1 LAGNRLD
8 GEGGV
13 IPTIWLASYPK
24 SGNTW
29 LRMLI
34 ANLSSTEAPVDINIL
49 PGHALMAGV
58 REIFDRLL
66 LIDSGMLTDDEA
78 DVLRP
83 RVYEEQARGATDGG
97 EDTLGVRFV
106 KVHDAYTL
114 TPNGEPL
121 LAGRRGAA
129 GAIVIVRDPRDVAP
143 SLAAHNRSTIDEAI
157 TFMANP
163 SAAFSVAK
171 YRQLTQFRQKLPRWS
186 GHVASW
192 LEQKDIPVHLIRYE
206 DLVHDPFTSFRRA
219 LNFAGCSTD
228 DDAIRRAV
236 AFADFAQLRAQES
249 EKGFREAPPQ
259 AGPFFRRGV
268 TGGWRDEL
276 TPAQVMRVEA
286 DHGAMMQRLGYTL
299 STKPRWAWA
308 G

>member
-34 ANLSSTEAPVDINIL
+34 ANLSSTEAPVDINML

-83 RVYEEQARGATDGG
+83 RVYEEQARGATDGR
-97 EDTLGVRFV
+97 EEILGVRFV

-157 TFMANP
+157 AFMASPN
-163 SAAFSVAK
+163 AAFSVAK

-186 GHVASW
+186 GHIASW

-206 DLVHDPFTSFRRA
+206 DLVRDPFTSFRRA
-219 LNFAGCSTD
+219 LNFAGCSSE
-228 DDAIRRAV
+228 DDAVRRAV
-236 AFADFAQLRAQES
+236 AFADFAQLRSQEL

-259 AGPFFRRGV
+259 GGPFFRRGM

-276 TPAQVMRVEA
+276 SLAQTARIEA
-286 DHGAMMQRLGYTL
+286 DHGVMMQRLGYKL